1 MRWIIQQ
8 IKIVDEEP
16 DEEDKI
22 PLPEI
27 KLYQDLG
34 AADGYTEPE
43 WGFPAWAYD
52 YVATTKKLVVVAN
65 NKVYYE
71 E

>member
-8 IKIVDEEP
+8 IEIVDEVP
-16 DEEDKI
+16 DAT
-22 PLPEI
+22 PSLPEI
-27 KLYQDLG
+27 KSYEDLG
-34 AADGYTEPE
+34 EVEGYTEPE
-43 WGFPAWAYD
+43 WPFPAWAYD

-71 E
+71 D